1 MAKKL
6 IHTELGKRFNI
17 NDVEHDLSVFIWTFK
32 HADNITYNFNILE
45 NLYLSKGKS
54 NNSEL
59 FNKPITIIIV
69 SIIECILVDLLDR
82 VNTATNHLPHNTDKN
97 KMLNLKNDLQSNYKK
112 KIIKDDFLGDYIV
125 YKRKLY
131 SFKYLI
137 NTFKK
142 YNIFDCDSNNIYDT
156 LSSYGDM
163 RNRVHIENHHNT
175 LELNEADVFT
185 NARLKKLEKLFSK
198 VWLVMTSDFK
208 RPWKGV
214 SPYVKLIY
222 EHKKHTKTTIRLR

>member
-112 KIIKDDFLGDYIV
+112 KINMILL
-125 YKRKLY
+125 LY
-131 SFKYLI
+131 LM
-137 NTFKK
+137 
-142 YNIFDCDSNNIYDT
+142 
-156 LSSYGDM
+156 L
-163 RNRVHIENHHNT
+163 
-175 LELNEADVFT
+175 LL
-185 NARLKKLEKLFSK
+185 
-198 VWLVMTSDFK
+198 
-208 RPWKGV
+208 
-214 SPYVKLIY
+214 
-222 EHKKHTKTTIRLR
+222 